1 MMLLKKLLSFAI
13 VAIALPA
20 SAQVL
25 YKVEGNGLSSP
36 SYIFG
41 THHIAPISVIDQF
54 GAKAPFESAV
64 QVVGEIDMTQDPMQL
79 AAAMQP
85 HMMAP
90 ADSTLSKVISAD
102 VYDKVNEEFKK
113 LAPMPGMDLS
123 VLEPLKP
130 VSVNTMIAVSLAQ
143 QAMPGYNPA
152 EQLDTWFQTTGMS
165 EGKKIVPLETVEQQA
180 SILFDSMPIA
190 YQAED
195 LVEMLLDVQKAVSK
209 TKELSDAYL
218 AQDIDKLLALSEAEN
233 ERPDFMKALIDNRNA
248 DWLKKLPAVFNDGS
262 TFVAVGALHL
272 AGEKGIIQ
280 GLKNLGYTVTPIKK

>member
-1 MMLLKKLLSFAI
+1 MLLKKILSLAI

-102 VYDKVNEEFKK
+102 VYDKVNEAFKK

-123 VLEPLKP
+123 MLEPLKP

-195 LVEMLLDVQKAVSK
+195 LVEMLLDVQKAVLK

-248 DWLKKLPAVFNDGS
+248 DWLKKLPAIFNDGS

-272 AGEKGIIQ
+272 AGEKGIVQ
-280 GLKNLGYTVTPIKK
+280 GLRNLGYTVTPIKK

>member
-1 MMLLKKLLSFAI
+1 MMLLKKILSLAI

-102 VYDKVNEEFKK
+102 VYDKVNEAFKK

-123 VLEPLKP
+123 MLEPLKP

-248 DWLKKLPAVFNDGS
+248 DWLKKLPAIFNDGS

-272 AGEKGIIQ
+272 AGEKGIVQ
-280 GLKNLGYTVTPIKK
+280 GLRNLGYTVTPIKK

>member
-1 MMLLKKLLSFAI
+1 MMLLKKILSLAI

-102 VYDKVNEEFKK
+102 VYDKVNEAFKK

-123 VLEPLKP
+123 MLEPLKP

-143 QAMPGYNPA
+143 QTMPGYNPA

-195 LVEMLLDVQKAVSK
+195 LVEMLLDVQKAVLK

-248 DWLKKLPAVFNDGS
+248 DWLKKLPAIFNDGS

-272 AGEKGIIQ
+272 AGEKGIVQ
-280 GLKNLGYTVTPIKK
+280 GLRNLGYTVTPIKK

>member
-1 MMLLKKLLSFAI
+1 MMLLKKILSLAI

-102 VYDKVNEEFKK
+102 VYDKVNEAFKK

-123 VLEPLKP
+123 MLEPLKP

-195 LVEMLLDVQKAVSK
+195 LVEMLLDVQKAVLK

-248 DWLKKLPAVFNDGS
+248 DWLKKLPAIFNDGS

-272 AGEKGIIQ
+272 AGEKGIVQ
-280 GLKNLGYTVTPIKK
+280 GLRNLGYTVTPIKK